1 MPCYD
6 TYIKRY
12 AQLETKRMLI
22 KNKGI
27 KTDTF
32 YIPPFDLNVGEI
44 IVLHLFNGQHFYE
57 TEMFLKDIFIGKT
70 KDTNVVLTQ
79 NLTFVEHFIEPK
91 IRRLFY
97 PLTVGEYLNK
107 NANLNSPYASKI
119 YETEWINK
127 KTKVNTLP
135 GNPRRL
141 LSLFATLSKTKN
153 IVFDVAGQDPKGAEK
168 TYELVK
174 EVVNNG
180 GSAILLDCFEDMKN
194 DCTKYV
200 ELQWNKK

>member
-1 MPCYD
+1 
-6 TYIKRY
+6 
-12 AQLETKRMLI
+12 MLI
-22 KNKGI
+22 ENKGI

-57 TEMFLKDIFIGKT
+57 TEMFLKDVFIGKEQ
-70 KDTNVVLTQ
+70 DENVVIHK

-91 IRRLFY
+91 IRRFFY
-97 PLTVGEYLNK
+97 PVTVEEYLKK
-107 NANLNSPYASKI
+107 NADLKSPYAAKI
-119 YETEWINK
+119 YEIEWINQ
-127 KTKVNTLP
+127 KTKVNTLA

-141 LSLFATLSKTKN
+141 LSLYATLSKTNN
-153 IVFDVAGQDPKGAEK
+153 IVFDVVGQSPKGAEE
-168 TYELVK
+168 TYEVVK

-200 ELQWNKK
+200 ELQWN